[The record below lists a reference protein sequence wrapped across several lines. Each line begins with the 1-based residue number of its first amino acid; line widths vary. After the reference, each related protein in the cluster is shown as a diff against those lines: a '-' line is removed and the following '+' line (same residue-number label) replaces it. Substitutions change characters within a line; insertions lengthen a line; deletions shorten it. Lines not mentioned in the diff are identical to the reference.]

1 VAEHFDVVI
10 VGAGLSGIGAA
21 CHLQR
26 KCPQKSFVLL
36 EGREATGGTWD
47 LFRYPGIRS
56 DSDMYTL
63 GYGWKPWLGEKAI
76 ADGASILSYVRETAR
91 ENGIDAKI
99 RFRHKVIG
107 ASWSSERALWTVEAE
122 RGPERERVCFTCRF
136 LYGAPGYYA
145 YDAGYTPEFP
155 GSDQFAGRIVHPQ
168 HWPEDLD
175 YTGKRVVV
183 IGSGATAMTLVP
195 ELAKQAAEVVM
206 LQRSPT
212 YVVSAPSRDPA
223 AAFLREVFA
232 EKVAYALTRW
242 KNVLLGL
249 LFFYLTR
256 LLPGLSKRALV
267 GLARRDLGPGYDVE
281 RHFTPRYDV
290 WDQRV
295 CLVPDG
301 DLFEAIRAGK
311 VTVVTD
317 HIERFTA
324 DGIRLRSGQDLP
336 ADLIITAT
344 GLQML
349 PLGGLQ
355 LTVDGRRVDVSR
367 TMNYKGCMFSDLPN
381 LAYAFGYTNASW
393 TLKADLTAEYV
404 CKLLNHMDAVG
415 AVRCVPRRPDR
426 SVQERPWLDFSS
438 GYVQR
443 SLALFPKQGSKRPFR
458 LYQNYALDLFT
469 LRHGLID
476 DGTLELTPA
485 PTLTDPIAA
494 LPSTSEDPAQ

>member
-1 VAEHFDVVI
+1 MAEHCDVVI

-21 CHLQR
+21 CHFQR
-26 KCPQKSFVLL
+26 KCPNKSFVLL

-76 ADGASILSYVRETAR
+76 ADGASILSYVRETAL
-91 ENGIDAKI
+91 ENDIDAKI
-99 RFRHKVIG
+99 RLGHKVIA
-107 ASWSSERALWTVEAE
+107 ASWSSERAQWTVEAE
-122 RGPERERVCFTCRF
+122 RGPEREPVRFTCRF
-136 LYGAPGYYA
+136 LYAAPGYYA
-145 YDAGYTPEFP
+145 YDAGYTPEFA
-155 GSDQFAGRIVHPQ
+155 GRDEFAGRIVHPQ

-175 YTGKRVVV
+175 YAGKRVVV

-195 ELAKQAAEVVM
+195 AMAKQAAEVVM
-206 LQRSPT
+206 LQRSPS
-212 YVVSAPSRDPA
+212 YVVSAPARDPI
-223 AAFLREVFA
+223 AAFLRELFS

-242 KNVLLGL
+242 KNVILGM
-249 LFFYLTR
+249 LFFHLPR
-256 LLPGLSKRALV
+256 LLPGLAKRALIA
-267 GLARRDLGPGYDVE
+267 LARRDLAPDYDVE
-281 RHFTPRYDV
+281 RHFTPRYNV

-317 HIERFTA
+317 HIERFTR
-324 DGIRLRSGQDLP
+324 DGIRLRSGQELA

-349 PLGGLQ
+349 PLGGLAF
-355 LTVDGRRVDVSR
+355 TVDGRRIEPSQ
-367 TMNYKGCMFSDLPN
+367 TMNYKGCMFSGLPN

-415 AVRCVPRRPDR
+415 AVRCVPRVPDR
-426 SVQERPWLDFSS
+426 TIEERPWLDFTS

-458 LYQNYALDLFT
+458 VYQNYAFDLFT

-485 PTLTDPIAA
+485 AALAEPIAA